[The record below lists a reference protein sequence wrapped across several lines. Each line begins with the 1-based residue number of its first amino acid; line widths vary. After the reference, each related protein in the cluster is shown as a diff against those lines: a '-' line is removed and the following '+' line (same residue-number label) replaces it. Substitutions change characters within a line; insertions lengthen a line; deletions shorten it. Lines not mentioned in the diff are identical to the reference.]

1 MARGQAAV
9 PVLKSNM
16 IICASANAASFDTA
30 GAGDGWRATPKPRLL
45 PFRSVASTISGLSIP
60 RAPLAHHAPGGAT
73 VGIGVEIKVFD
84 AHEV

>member
-1 MARGQAAV
+1 MARGEAAV
-9 PVLKSNM
+9 PVLQSSM
-16 IICASANAASFDTA
+16 IIYAGANEASFGTA
-30 GAGDGWRATPKPRLL
+30 GTGDGWRVAPNPRLL
-45 PFRSVASTISGLSIP
+45 PFRSVASTISSSSIP